1 MVQPLQKITI
11 QNFLICKTLTGLL
24 KTMRRNMAEIQII
37 YRNKRINN
45 KKGVLIILTTLKTYK
60 SQMVFNNLKINKKH
74 LIVKEIKV
82 K

>member
-1 MVQPLQKITI
+1 
-11 QNFLICKTLTGLL
+11 
-24 KTMRRNMAEIQII
+24 MRKNMAEIQII

-60 SQMVFNNLKINKKH
+60 NQMVFNNLKINKKH

-82 K
+82 KYIQSKINYLRLRIKISVIRIIRFL